1 MKCIKFVWFKKK
13 IELSVFIFFFFLCA
27 KEGNVQEENK
37 QLN

>member
-1 MKCIKFVWFKKK
+1 LVQKKNRIKCVHI
-13 IELSVFIFFFFLCA
+13 FFFLCA